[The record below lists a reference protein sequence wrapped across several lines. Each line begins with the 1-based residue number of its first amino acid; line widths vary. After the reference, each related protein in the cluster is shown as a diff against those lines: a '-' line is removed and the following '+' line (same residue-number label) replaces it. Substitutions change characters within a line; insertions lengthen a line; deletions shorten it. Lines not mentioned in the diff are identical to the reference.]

1 MNIDGRVIAH
11 EVLESYR
18 FAAIA
23 LNKEGVHPNIIAKS
37 FGVTRQAVYRWFRN
51 YDDAGTR
58 GIQATT
64 GNGRQLH
71 LTEEQFLELC
81 KLLRL
86 PASELGY
93 TTDLWSGTKVR
104 HLIKNNFG
112 IEYHQK
118 HIPRLLRRLGLWLVF
133 PERRALEQDL
143 KEVKKWKLRRLPKIL
158 AETRRNKGLVF
169 YADESLISLIPYVGK
184 TWSFPEDKP
193 VVYVSGL
200 RGQHVGVTAA
210 VNQQGRMSFEL
221 TREKERFT
229 SKVFIRFIKKMRAEY
244 PKRFLSLIVDGAP
257 THKAKI
263 VKSFVADNQKWLRL
277 EILPAYS
284 PELNPTEKSW
294 RFLKTKK
301 LNASAAKSKA
311 ELRKTVAKA
320 LRSTKKDHN
329 KVAEFFNK

>member
-1 MNIDGRVIAH
+1 MNIDGRAISH
-11 EVLESYR
+11 DVLESYR
-18 FAAIA
+18 FAAIS

-51 YDDAGTR
+51 YDDEGPI
-58 GIQATT
+58 GIQSST
-64 GNGRQLH
+64 GKGRQPH
-71 LTEEQFLELC
+71 LAEEQLLELC
-81 KLLRL
+81 RLLRQ
-86 PASELGY
+86 PASNLGY

-104 HLIKNNFG
+104 HLIKNSFG

-133 PERRALEQDL
+133 PERRALEQDS

-158 AETRRNKGLVF
+158 AETKKNKGLVF
-169 YADESLISLIPYVGK
+169 YADESLVSLIPYVGK
-184 TWSFPEDKP
+184 TWSFPGDKP

-229 SKVFIRFIKKMRAEY
+229 AKVFIRFIKKMRAEY
-244 PKRFLSLIVDGAP
+244 PKKFLSLIVDGAP

-301 LNASAAKSKA
+301 LNASAAKNKA

-320 LRSTKKDHN
+320 LRATKKDHS
-329 KVAEFFNK
+329 KVAEFFNN